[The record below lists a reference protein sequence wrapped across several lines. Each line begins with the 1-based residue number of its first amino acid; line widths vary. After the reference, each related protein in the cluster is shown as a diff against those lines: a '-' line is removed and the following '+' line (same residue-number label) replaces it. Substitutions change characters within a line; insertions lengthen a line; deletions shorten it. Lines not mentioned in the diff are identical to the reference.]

1 MKIKQKIE
9 KLWMNVD
16 AAIQRLSWRFGNGT
30 FTPNQKDINS
40 LNGLIQW
47 VNDQRK
53 ITIRK
58 NQLFAKL
65 YIYHFN
71 QFIDKYKVT
80 VFEKVADKELSR
92 LLDMP
97 LESFY
102 EAFTQS
108 LNDNS
113 DYALFIDN
121 GVDMKHPSLKND
133 TEIMEERLMLKN
145 MSEDDIKKLKYP
157 VFHKDDVRNKLDLM
171 ITEALNRFQ

>member
-1 MKIKQKIE
+1 MNIKQ

-16 AAIQRLSWRFGNGT
+16 AAIQRLSWRLGNGA

-40 LNGLIQW
+40 FNGLIQW

-53 ITIRK
+53 ITIRN

-65 YIYHFN
+65 YIHSLN
-71 QFIDKYKVT
+71 QYLDKYQST
-80 VFEKVADKELSR
+80 VFDKVAEKELSR

-97 LESFY
+97 MDASY

-113 DYALFIDN
+113 DYALFADN
-121 GVDMKHPSLKND
+121 GVVMKHPSLKNEA
-133 TEIMEERLMLKN
+133 EIEQERLMLKN
-145 MSEDDIKKLKYP
+145 MSEDDIMKLKYP
-157 VFHKDDVRNKLDLM
+157 VFHKEDVRNKLDLM